1 MSSTSA
7 TLASPSA
14 EKLVELMKKPG
25 PGAETEFVRLFPEYT
40 A

>member
-7 TLASPSA
+7 AAASPFAEKGAA

-25 PGAETEFVRLFPEYT
+25 PGAETE
-40 A
+40 